1 MQGGSSHPAPRRNEK
16 VPGEGQTDRHA
27 VDDCQRE
34 TVYIIA
40 FCYFFLDITAPM
52 MTDLPQRSLMNRL
65 YFSPVRCVPGH
76 RFFMLSGAAL
86 ALASVALRT
95 GGAHHGKWGA
105 GIIAA
110 QIVLAFVFLL
120 LVLLRYGLS
129 YPGTNVI
136 AHGNGYNHWTI
147 HMGPAV
153 SLLPWYY
160 ARQHSAFLRQD
171 VYKVLHQIDRHGMT
185 GTVRLESPL
194 LADPVLRR
202 LAAAK
207 LRNIF
212 PHWTVH
218 QQLRDEPLSWV
229 TAWQLTRLREALRRR
244 KGSRPFQPFRGGA
257 PVGLITLA
265 VRPRPAAVGMD
276 ESRRFA

>member
-1 MQGGSSHPAPRRNEK
+1 
-16 VPGEGQTDRHA
+16 
-27 VDDCQRE
+27 
-34 TVYIIA
+34 
-40 FCYFFLDITAPM
+40 
-52 MTDLPQRSLMNRL
+52 
-65 YFSPVRCVPGH
+65 
-76 RFFMLSGAAL
+76 MLTGAAL
-86 ALASVALRT
+86 ALASVALRMA
-95 GGAHHGKWGA
+95 GVQHGKWGGA
-105 GIIAA
+105 AVAA

-171 VYKVLHQIDRHGMT
+171 VYKLLHQIDRHGME

-218 QQLRDEPLSWV
+218 QQLRDQPLSWV

-244 KGSRPFQPFRGGA
+244 KGSRPFEPFRGGMA
-257 PVGLITLA
+257 VGLITLT
-265 VRPRPAAVGMD
+265 VQPRPSTSDVDAP
-276 ESRRFA
+276 RRFG

>member
-1 MQGGSSHPAPRRNEK
+1 M
-16 VPGEGQTDRHA
+16 T
-27 VDDCQRE
+27 
-34 TVYIIA
+34 
-40 FCYFFLDITAPM
+40 
-52 MTDLPQRSLMNRL
+52 TDLTQRSILNRL
-65 YFSPVRCVPGH
+65 YFSPVRCMPGH
-76 RFFMLSGAAL
+76 RSFMLSGAGL
-86 ALASVALRT
+86 AIAAVALRLT
-95 GGAHHGKWGA
+95 GAQQGRWGVIVI
-105 GIIAA
+105 GA
-110 QIVLAFVFLL
+110 QIVLAFTFLL
-120 LVLLRYGLS
+120 LLLLRYGLS

-171 VYKVLHQIDRHGMT
+171 VYKLLHQIDRHGMT

-194 LADPVLRR
+194 LADAALRR
-202 LAAAK
+202 LATAK

-218 QQLRDEPLSWV
+218 QQLRDKPLSWV

-244 KGSRPFQPFRGGA
+244 KGSRPFEPFRGGA

-265 VRPRPAAVGMD
+265 VVPRPAQVAEPLKFG
-276 ESRRFA
+276 

>member
-1 MQGGSSHPAPRRNEK
+1 
-16 VPGEGQTDRHA
+16 
-27 VDDCQRE
+27 
-34 TVYIIA
+34 
-40 FCYFFLDITAPM
+40 
-52 MTDLPQRSLMNRL
+52 MNRL

-76 RFFMLSGAAL
+76 RSFMLTGAVLAVAAL
-86 ALASVALRT
+86 ALRLA
-95 GGAHHGKWGA
+95 GAQHGEWA
-105 GIIAA
+105 GTMIAA
-110 QIVLAFVFLL
+110 QIVLTFVFLL

-171 VYKVLHQIDRHGMT
+171 VYKMLHQIDRHGMT

-218 QQLRDEPLSWV
+218 QQLRDRPLSGV

-244 KGSRPFQPFRGGA
+244 KGSRPFEPFRGGA
-257 PVGLITLA
+257 AVGLITLA

>member
-1 MQGGSSHPAPRRNEK
+1 
-16 VPGEGQTDRHA
+16 
-27 VDDCQRE
+27 
-34 TVYIIA
+34 
-40 FCYFFLDITAPM
+40 
-52 MTDLPQRSLMNRL
+52 MTTQPPQRTLLNRL

-76 RFFMLSGAAL
+76 RTFMLIGAL
-86 ALASVALRT
+86 ISVASVALRLAGAQHARW
-95 GGAHHGKWGA
+95 GG
-105 GIIAA
+105 
-110 QIVLAFVFLL
+110 LAVAMQLVCSVGFLL
-120 LVLLRYGLS
+120 LVVVRYGLS

-136 AHGNGYNHWTI
+136 AHGNGHHHWTI

-194 LADPVLRR
+194 LADHVLRR

-207 LRNIF
+207 LRNLF
-212 PHWTVH
+212 PHWTIQ
-218 QQLRDEPLSWV
+218 QQLREQPLSSV

-244 KGSRPFQPFRGGA
+244 KGSRPFEPFCGGD

-265 VRPRPAAVGMD
+265 VVPRPGVVGVD
-276 ESRRFA
+276 VSRRFG